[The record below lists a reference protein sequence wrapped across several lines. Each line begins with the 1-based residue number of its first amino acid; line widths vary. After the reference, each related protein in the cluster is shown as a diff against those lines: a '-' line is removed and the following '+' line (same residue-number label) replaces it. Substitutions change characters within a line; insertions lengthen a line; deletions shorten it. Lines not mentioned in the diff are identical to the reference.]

1 MYPVLPHKKGFKPRP
16 LGHKQ
21 YIYEPVSF
29 GTDVKDE
36 PLELI
41 LTQFVE
47 GKINKAFLSFKICCF
62 ECRIL
67 FNFAN
72 FSILLKD

>member
-1 MYPVLPHKKGFKPRP
+1 MYPVLPHKKGFKPRK

-29 GTDVKDE
+29 GTEGKDE

-41 LTQFVE
+41 LTQFIE
-47 GKINKAFLSFKICCF
+47 GNIFVRYMYKLAWELEIWDFDYYLNK
-62 ECRIL
+62 
-67 FNFAN
+67 
-72 FSILLKD
+72 

>member
-21 YIYEPVSF
+21 YIYEHVSLATE
-29 GTDVKDE
+29 GKDE

-47 GKINKAFLSFKICCF
+47 GKIIITFLSFKIGVNYMRHEF
-62 ECRIL
+62 ITT
-67 FNFAN
+67 
-72 FSILLKD
+72 S